1 MPPRVLDLAPEGCI
15 LSALKIL
22 VTSALPYA
30 NGELHF
36 GHLAGAYLPADIFVK
51 YHRLKGSDV
60 VYICGSD
67 EHGVPITIAAQQAC
81 VSPQEIID
89 RFHPSIKR
97 SFEEFGMEFDNYSR
111 TSLPLHHKTAQD
123 FFLNVY
129 GKGLLQPKTTRQLYC
144 PKDKMFLADRYV
156 EGTCPNCKSEE
167 ARGDQCE
174 ACGRWI
180 EPFELI
186 NPRCKTCGT
195 TPEIRETTH
204 WFFALSKYQERL
216 KEWVAS
222 KPDMKPNVKRFCEG
236 WFNRGLQDRAVTRD
250 LTWGVKVPLPQ
261 GQEKVMY
268 VWFDAP
274 IGYISSTKEW
284 AERIGKPDRWRD
296 YWLDEDTKLVH
307 FIGKDNIVFHAIVWP
322 AMLMAHEG
330 IVLPKDIPAN
340 EFLNLEGAKLS
351 TSRNWAVWLPD
362 YLKQFPADPLRYA
375 LAVNLPE
382 NRDVD
387 FTWRDFHARNNNE
400 LADVLGNFVNR
411 VAVFIKKNYGGRVPE
426 ASPDDEKSL
435 EVLKAIA
442 EAPGKLGRM
451 IEAYQIKDAAREVM
465 TLPALGNRY
474 FDYEA
479 PWKTFKT
486 DRSKCD
492 RTMNVCMRLVSSLE
506 VLLYPFLPFTS
517 RKMGRLLG
525 LGKRGW
531 DEAAKPALPTELGP
545 AEILFNK
552 IEDSAIAVQVE
563 KLRGRDES
571 GKAESGKPGPGPS
584 SLVPQPSSLQVQS
597 TKPEVKSVITYDD
610 FKKLELK
617 VAKIVSAEPVPG
629 ATKLLKLMIDLGS
642 EQRQIVA
649 GIALAYKPEELVGKS
664 IVVVANLAPA
674 VIRGVESNGMLLAA
688 TGPAGLALAT
698 PDRETAPGA
707 TVS

>member
-1 MPPRVLDLAPEGCI
+1 
-15 LSALKIL
+15 LKIL

-51 YHRLKGSDV
+51 YHRLKGSDI

-111 TSLPLHHKTAQD
+111 TSLPIHHKTAQD

-129 GKGLLQPKTTRQLYC
+129 AKGLLQPKTTRQLYC
-144 PKDKMFLADRYV
+144 PKDRMFLADRYV

-180 EPFELI
+180 EPFELV
-186 NPRCKTCGT
+186 NPKCKTCGT
-195 TPEIRETTH
+195 TPEIRETAH
-204 WFFALSKYQERL
+204 WFFALSKFQERL

-250 LTWGVKVPLPQ
+250 LTWGVKVPLPE

-284 AERIGKPDRWRD
+284 AQRIGQPDRWKD
-296 YWLDEDTKLVH
+296 YWHDPDTKLVH

-330 IVLPKDIPAN
+330 LVLPKDIPAN

-362 YLKQFPADPLRYA
+362 YLKQFPSDPLRYA

-426 ASPDDEKSL
+426 ASPDDEQSM

-479 PWKTFKT
+479 PWKSFKT
-486 DRSKCD
+486 DRAKCD

-517 RKMGRLLG
+517 RKMSKLLWG
-525 LGKRGW
+525 HDPSSPADRVQPPFSAAESGGSPKRGW
-531 DEAAKPALPTELGP
+531 DEAAKPALPAELGP
-545 AEILFNK
+545 AEILFIK

-563 KLRGRDES
+563 KLGKKETPKPQAEGPKSQTES
-571 GKAESGKPGPGPS
+571 PKQEG
-584 SLVPQPSSLQVQS
+584 
-597 TKPEVKSVITYDD
+597 KSVITYDD

-617 VAKIVSAEPVPG
+617 VAKILSAEPVLG
-629 ATKLLKLMIDLGS
+629 ATKLLKLVIDLGT

-688 TGPAGLALAT
+688 TGPAGLAFVT
-698 PDRETAPGA
+698 PDRETAPGSP
-707 TVS
+707 VS

>member
-1 MPPRVLDLAPEGCI
+1 LPTATSEG
-15 LSALKIL
+15 
-22 VTSALPYA
+22 
-30 NGELHF
+30 
-36 GHLAGAYLPADIFVK
+36 
-51 YHRLKGSDV
+51 
-60 VYICGSD
+60 
-67 EHGVPITIAAQQAC
+67 
-81 VSPQEIID
+81 
-89 RFHPSIKR
+89 
-97 SFEEFGMEFDNYSR
+97 
-111 TSLPLHHKTAQD
+111 
-123 FFLNVY
+123 
-129 GKGLLQPKTTRQLYC
+129 
-144 PKDKMFLADRYV
+144 
-156 EGTCPNCKSEE
+156 

-236 WFNRGLQDRAVTRD
+236 WFSRGLQDRAVTRD
-250 LTWGVKVPLPQ
+250 LTWGVKVPLPE
-261 GQEKVMY
+261 GQDKVMY

-284 AERIGKPDRWRD
+284 AERIGKPDRWKD
-296 YWLDEDTKLVH
+296 YWLDPDTKLVH

-426 ASPDDEKSL
+426 ASPDDEQSL
-435 EVLKAIA
+435 EVLEAIA
-442 EAPGKLGRM
+442 GVPAKLGRM

-465 TLPALGNRY
+465 TLPAMGNRY

-479 PWKTFKT
+479 PWKTFKQ
-486 DRSKCD
+486 DRAKCD

-506 VLLYPFLPFTS
+506 VLLYPFLPYTS
-517 RKMGRLLG
+517 RKLGKLLG

-531 DEAAKPALPTELGP
+531 NDAARSALPAELGP

-552 IEDSAIAVQVE
+552 IEDAAIATQVE
-563 KLRGRDES
+563 KLGKQQPQAASPKLQGES
-571 GKAESGKPGPGPS
+571 AKSE
-584 SLVPQPSSLQVQS
+584 VQS
-597 TKPEVKSVITYDD
+597 PKSEERTVITYDD

-629 ATKLLKLMIDLGS
+629 ATKLLKLMIDLGT

-649 GIALAYKPEELVGKS
+649 GIALAYKPAELVGKS

-688 TGPAGLALAT
+688 TGPTGLALVA
-698 PDRETAPGA
+698 PDRETAPGSP
-707 TVS
+707 VS